1 MRAGDT
7 RVMRKI
13 VRCVVL
19 AVVLASAGCGMFN
32 RKPVAKSEVH
42 YVVGNPYQ
50 LGDVWRY
57 PRAEYGVDETGLAS
71 FAPSRTGLTADG
83 EMMDQTALV
92 AGHRTLQLPA
102 VLLVTNLENG
112 LQVRVRLNDRGPAEP
127 TRLIALSRRAAELL
141 HMTRDGTRVRIQM
154 DDTMTRQ
161 LASTFDAAAPKIDV
175 QAAPVGA
182 VSTESLA
189 PPSGVGQSNRGKV
202 AASAPTVAATA
213 TAAADPVGLRLP
225 EQVFQVPPHPGML
238 YIDAGSFSRMDYASI
253 LVNKLA
259 YLGARLT
266 TSYTAPRDKAYRIRI
281 GPLFTVPDAEAML
294 ARTIAAGVNDAAIV
308 VE

>member
-1 MRAGDT
+1 
-7 RVMRKI
+7 
-13 VRCVVL
+13 
-19 AVVLASAGCGMFN
+19 
-32 RKPVAKSEVH
+32 VH
-42 YVVGNPYQ
+42 YVVGASYKI
-50 LGDVWRY
+50 GDVWRY
-57 PRAEYGVDETGLAS
+57 PRAEYGVDETGLAT
-71 FAPSRTGLTADG
+71 FAPSNSGYTADG
-83 EMMDQTALV
+83 ETFDQTALL

-112 LQVRVRLNDRGPAEP
+112 RQIRVRLNDRGPPQP

-141 HMTRDGTRVRIQM
+141 QMTQDGTRVRIQM

-161 LASTFDAAAPKIDV
+161 LASTFDESAPKIEME
-175 QAAPVGA
+175 AAPVGTVA
-182 VSTESLA
+182 SESLA
-189 PPSGVGQSNRGKV
+189 PPTGVGQSNRGKV
-202 AASAPTVAATA
+202 AASGPTVTSSSAGR
-213 TAAADPVGLRLP
+213 ADPVGLRLP
-225 EQVFQVPPHPGML
+225 EQVFQVQPHPGML

-281 GPLFTVPDAEAML
+281 GPLFTLPDAEAML

>member
-1 MRAGDT
+1 MR
-7 RVMRKI
+7 RFLPPVMAA
-13 VRCVVL
+13 VL
-19 AVVLASAGCGMFN
+19 LAINGCALLQ
-32 RKPVAKSEVH
+32 RKPVAPPPVVH
-42 YVVGNPYQ
+42 YVVGASYKI
-50 LGDVWRY
+50 GDVWRY
-57 PRAEYGVDETGLAS
+57 PRAEYGVDETGLAT
-71 FAPSRTGLTADG
+71 FAPSNSGYTADG
-83 EMMDQTALV
+83 ETFDQTALL

-112 LQVRVRLNDRGPAEP
+112 RQIRVRLNDRGPPQP

-141 HMTRDGTRVRIQM
+141 QMTQDGTRVRIQM

-161 LASTFDAAAPKIDV
+161 LASTFDESAPKIEME
-175 QAAPVGA
+175 AAPVGTVA
-182 VSTESLA
+182 SESLA
-189 PPSGVGQSNRGKV
+189 PPTGVGQSNRGKV
-202 AASAPTVAATA
+202 AASGPTVTSSSAGR
-213 TAAADPVGLRLP
+213 ADPVGLRLP
-225 EQVFQVPPHPGML
+225 EQVFQVQPHPGML

-281 GPLFTVPDAEAML
+281 GPLFTLPDAEAML

>member
-1 MRAGDT
+1 MRF
-7 RVMRKI
+7 
-13 VRCVVL
+13 VL
-19 AVVLASAGCGMFN
+19 PWLMLALLLGLGGCTLFQN
-32 RKPVAKSEVH
+32 KPAAPVPSVH
-42 YVVGNPYQ
+42 YVVGAPYKI
-50 LGDVWRY
+50 GDVWRY
-57 PRAEYGVDETGLAS
+57 PRAEYGVDDTGLAT
-71 FAPSRTGLTADG
+71 FAPSSSGYTADG
-83 EMMDQTALV
+83 EKFDQSALM

-112 LQVRVRLNDRGPAEP
+112 RQIRVRLNDRGPSQP

-141 HMTRDGTRVRIQM
+141 GMTQDGTRVRIQT

-161 LASTFDAAAPKIDV
+161 LASTFDDAAPKLEV
-175 QAAPVGA
+175 VAAPVGTVA
-182 VSTESLA
+182 SESLA

-202 AASAPTVAATA
+202 AAGGPIVANTA
-213 TAAADPVGLRLP
+213 IGHTDAVGLRLP
-225 EQVFQVPPHPGML
+225 EQVYQVPAHPGML

-253 LVNKLA
+253 LGNKLA

>member
-1 MRAGDT
+1 MRRLLPLLLVA
-7 RVMRKI
+7 
-13 VRCVVL
+13 L
-19 AVVLASAGCGMFN
+19 ALSGCALFN
-32 RKPVAKSEVH
+32 RKPATPEPSVP
-42 YVVGNPYQ
+42 YVVGEPYK

-57 PRAEYGVDETGLAS
+57 PRAEYGVDETGLAT
-71 FAPSRTGLTADG
+71 FAPSSTGLTADG
-83 EMMDQTALV
+83 ERFDQSALL

-112 LQVRVRLNDRGPAEP
+112 LQIRVRLNDRGPSEP

-141 HMTRDGTRVRIQM
+141 HMTQDGTRVRIQM

-161 LASTFDAAAPKIDV
+161 LASTFDDAAPKIDV
-175 QAAPVGA
+175 AAAPVGT

-189 PPSGVGQSNRGKV
+189 PPTGVGQSSRGKV
-202 AASAPTVAATA
+202 AASGPAVVSSSTGR
-213 TAAADPVGLRLP
+213 ADAVGLRLP
-225 EQVFQVPPHPGML
+225 EEVLQVPPHPGML

-253 LVNKLA
+253 LSNKLA

-266 TSYTAPRDKAYRIRI
+266 TSYTAPRDNAYRIRI
-281 GPLFTVPDAEAML
+281 GPLFTVQDAEAML